1 MTKLASVRQVENMI
15 NKVRKLQQDLIGLAD
30 PLLCRTFLPQL
41 QNYLR
46 YFGSTR
52 QQTSTAAE
60 VRHVSAIR
68 EMMLHKVPA
77 GFEHFHRAKAKRPNL
92 S

>member
-1 MTKLASVRQVENMI
+1 MTKLASVRQVESMI

-41 QNYLR
+41 QNYLDILVQR
-46 YFGSTR
+46 VSKHQL
-52 QQTSTAAE
+52 QQMSDLL
-60 VRHVSAIR
+60 SAIR

-77 GFEHFHRAKAKRPNL
+77 GLEHFHPKVKRPDL

>member
-1 MTKLASVRQVENMI
+1 MTKLASVRQVESMI

-41 QNYLR
+41 QNYLDILLQR
-46 YFGSTR
+46 VSKHQL
-52 QQTSTAAE
+52 QQMSDLI
-60 VRHVSAIR
+60 SAIR

-77 GFEHFHRAKAKRPNL
+77 GLEHFHPKVKRPDL

>member
-1 MTKLASVRQVENMI
+1 MTKLASVRQVESMI

-41 QNYLR
+41 QNYLNVLVR
-46 YFGSTR
+46 RVSKPQL
-52 QQTSTAAE
+52 QQMSDMI
-60 VRHVSAIR
+60 SAIR

-77 GFEHFHRAKAKRPNL
+77 GLEHFHPKVKRPDL

>member
-1 MTKLASVRQVENMI
+1 MTKLASLRQVESMI

-41 QNYLR
+41 QNYLDILVQR
-46 YFGSTR
+46 VSKHQL
-52 QQTSTAAE
+52 QQMSDLI
-60 VRHVSAIR
+60 SAIR

-77 GFEHFHRAKAKRPNL
+77 GVEHFHPKVKRPDL

>member
-1 MTKLASVRQVENMI
+1 MTKLASVRQVESMI

-41 QNYLR
+41 QNYLDILVQR
-46 YFGSTR
+46 VSKHQL
-52 QQTSTAAE
+52 QQMSDLI
-60 VRHVSAIR
+60 SAIR

-77 GFEHFHRAKAKRPNL
+77 GVEHFHPKVKRPDL

>member
-1 MTKLASVRQVENMI
+1 MTKLASVRQVESMI

-41 QNYLR
+41 QNYLDILVQR
-46 YFGSTR
+46 VSKHQL
-52 QQTSTAAE
+52 QQMSDLI
-60 VRHVSAIR
+60 SAIR

-77 GFEHFHRAKAKRPNL
+77 GLEHFHPKVKRPDL

>member
-1 MTKLASVRQVENMI
+1 MTKLASVRQVESMI

-41 QNYLR
+41 QNYLDILVQR
-46 YFGSTR
+46 VSKH
-52 QQTSTAAE
+52 QLQHMSDMI
-60 VRHVSAIR
+60 SAIR

-77 GFEHFHRAKAKRPNL
+77 GV
-92 S
+92 